1 VYTAIVWIGK
11 YGSWSKGGFTNRTDA
26 QIAAMEQIAS
36 GAYGDRTDLR
46 PDVEGPEH
54 AAVA

>member
-1 VYTAIVWIGK
+1 MYTAIVWIGK